1 MGLWPLPLAVGVS
14 DAQSNRNGRKA
25 LQRPQRYKNFS
36 SESKVRGA
44 SEESWRCPRV
54 LTDLPLF
61 SHLFA
66 IEFSHFLSK
75 VLTAV
80 SRSEGEARTKI

>member
-14 DAQSNRNGRKA
+14 DAQFNQDGRKA

-36 SESKVRGA
+36 SESKVGGA
-44 SEESWRCPRV
+44 SEECRCCPRV
-54 LTDLPLF
+54 LTDLSLI

-66 IEFSHFLSK
+66 NVFSHFLMK
-75 VLTAV
+75 VLTAAG
-80 SRSEGEARTKI
+80 RSEGEARHKI